1 MSNEYGK
8 RYPGS
13 GGATELPP
21 SGGAPWQPLP
31 ANTFYKVPVTE
42 VVVDEHRPGFV
53 GRLMGR
59 ETTYTE
65 REVVTGH
72 QIRKNYR

>member
-1 MSNEYGK
+1 MSNEYGR

-13 GGATELPP
+13 CGATERPP
-21 SGGAPWQPLP
+21 SGGVPWHPLP
-31 ANTFYKVPVTE
+31 GDTFYDVPVTE
-42 VVVDEHRPGFV
+42 TVVDENRPGFF
-53 GRLMGR
+53 GRIIGR

-72 QIRKNYR
+72 ETRKQYR